1 MNSKSGKGGEKVKK
15 KIILFASL
23 GLLILLAMAAP
34 AFALPTPTPGHFTQ
48 VVLALTTSQG
58 TVTTVGTWE
67 YWYHTTG
74 IRDLIGA
81 PWGNS
86 ISSTYIGNLQLN
98 TASGMG
104 ACQIFGTD
112 TYAAGVVDNEA
123 CCTYNGYGAY
133 VYTGPTI
140 AYTLGPMTGTV
151 THGAT
156 YAGILSQGKLIGVGV
171 SGSFRGLAIS
181 ETLTGLVI
189 LAGPNADVV
198 LMVANGVVW

>member
-1 MNSKSGKGGEKVKK
+1 MKK
-15 KIILFASL
+15 KIILLASL
-23 GLLILLAMAAP
+23 GLLILFAMAIP
-34 AFALPTPTPGHFTQ
+34 AFALPTPTPGHYTQ
-48 VVLALTTSQG
+48 VALALTTSEG
-58 TVTTVGTWE
+58 TVTTQGTWE
-67 YWYHTTG
+67 YWYRTTG

-86 ISSTYIGNLQLN
+86 ISSTYIGNIQIN

-104 ACQIFGTD
+104 AFQIFGKD
-112 TYAAGVVDNEA
+112 TYVAGVVDTEA
-123 CCTYNGYGAY
+123 CGTYNGYGAY
-133 VYTGPTI
+133 VYTGPTT
-140 AYTLGPMTGTV
+140 AYTLGTMTGTV

-156 YAGILSQGKLIGVGV
+156 YAGILSQGQLIGVGV
-171 SGSFRGLAIS
+171 SGSVRGLAIS